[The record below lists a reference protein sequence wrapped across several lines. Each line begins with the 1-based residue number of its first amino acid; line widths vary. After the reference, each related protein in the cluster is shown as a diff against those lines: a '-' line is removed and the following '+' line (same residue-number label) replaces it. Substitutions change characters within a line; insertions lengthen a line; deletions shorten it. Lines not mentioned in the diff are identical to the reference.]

1 MQNWIIFN
9 RMIMKKIGIITIL
22 KCNNFGAELQ
32 AYATQ
37 KKLSLMGYD
46 AEIIDML
53 YYKHPDFKSTRMSK
67 PFVKKSVK
75 EKIVELIKFSILN
88 PIIYNMVP
96 LFSKKLR
103 TRNRKFDEF
112 HEKNTKLSETYRSID
127 ELYRNCKEYDV
138 YIVGSDQVWNPGT
151 GMNIEPYFLTFAPE
165 SKKKISYASSFGV
178 TSIAPPYKAKFH
190 ELLNN
195 LDHISV
201 RESAGVNLV
210 KEIANK
216 RAELVLDPTLLLN
229 KAEWNTCGSGIKL
242 NEGKYVLVYEVHPS
256 EKIQQMALDYAHKNN
271 MPVYRVGV
279 RGIFN
284 WKTKGITNLVD
295 IGPADFVSLF
305 ENAAMVFTNSF
316 HGTAFSVNLGKDFYT
331 VLSKVGKKNSR
342 MTSLLSILGLE
353 SRIIYHEDDT
363 AIDYS
368 SYDKERTQELL
379 QAERD
384 KSVRYLEKSIN

>member
-1 MQNWIIFN
+1 
-9 RMIMKKIGIITIL
+9 
-22 KCNNFGAELQ
+22 
-32 AYATQ
+32 
-37 KKLSLMGYD
+37 
-46 AEIIDML
+46 
-53 YYKHPDFKSTRMSK
+53 
-67 PFVKKSVK
+67 
-75 EKIVELIKFSILN
+75 
-88 PIIYNMVP
+88 
-96 LFSKKLR
+96 
-103 TRNRKFDEF
+103 
-112 HEKNTKLSETYRSID
+112 
-127 ELYRNCKEYDV
+127 
-138 YIVGSDQVWNPGT
+138 
-151 GMNIEPYFLTFAPE
+151 
-165 SKKKISYASSFGV
+165 
-178 TSIAPPYKAKFH
+178 
-190 ELLNN
+190 
-195 LDHISV
+195 
-201 RESAGVNLV
+201 
-210 KEIANK
+210 
-216 RAELVLDPTLLLN
+216 
-229 KAEWNTCGSGIKL
+229 
-242 NEGKYVLVYEVHPS
+242 
-256 EKIQQMALDYAHKNN
+256 MALDYAHKNN

-295 IGPADFVSLF
+295 IGPADFISLF